1 MQLALVLPPLTQLN
15 APYPA
20 TAYLARALRDNG
32 VACTQRDL
40 GIEWILRLYSRAGLT
55 AVFDHLDTVDDLPEP
70 AWRAIALREA
80 HQAAIDPVVRFLQGK
95 DRTLAP
101 RILDTPFLPRGPRL
115 AAADL
120 DGFGTL
126 AVDDAARHL
135 ATLYL
140 ADLADLVTSCVDEG
154 FSLIRYQHHLAVGP
168 ASFDALAARLA
179 RTTLLD
185 AWLDTLADTVTAD
198 VVGLS
203 VPFPGNLYG
212 ALRIGR
218 RLRARGATVIL
229 GGGYVNTELRDVAEP
244 RLWDHVDALVYDD
257 GEGPLLALLDHL
269 SGGPDRRHRT
279 RTRDGLVWDRPLALG
294 AGGAQENPREGRLED
309 TQVPGGAPRVT
320 VRSGWSGGAPLGGT
334 GPGPGARFSATRGAP
349 DGAGDFLTGA
359 TPPGDSASAAPS
371 PPADVPAA
379 IAAWYG
385 DLRLDGY
392 LQLVDSLNPAHR
404 LWSDGR
410 WNKITLAHGCYWRK
424 CSFCDIQLDY
434 IARYVPARTTR
445 LADAM
450 AEVTADTGNSGFHFV
465 DEAAPPRGLRDLALE
480 LLTRRQIA
488 TFWGNIRFE
497 SAFTPDMCRLL
508 AAAGLVAVTGGLEV
522 ASDRLLARM
531 EKGVTIEQ
539 VARAAGAFRQ
549 AGVLV
554 HAYLMYGFPTQTEEE
569 TVDSLEVVRQL
580 FSAGLLSSAFWHRFV
595 LTRHSGIALDPAR
608 YGVGVPML
616 PPNLFAANDLLHTDE
631 AGADPDAFDAVL
643 PRALAAW
650 MRGRELDRP
659 AHTWFDTPVAPTRE
673 PADRIARALAA
684 PPPEPGERLVWLGG
698 DVLDD
703 DGALLLHTREGST
716 RVRAR
721 RDAMGWLA
729 EVIDA
734 AAPGNPPMKWAD
746 ARAAFPGD
754 WERFASTFE
763 RVRRAGLVGV

>member
-15 APYPA
+15 APYPGP
-20 TAYLARALRDNG
+20 AYLARALRDHG

-40 GIEWILRLYSRAGLT
+40 GIEWVLRLYSRAGLT
-55 AVFDHLDTVDDLPEP
+55 ELFDSLADAEDLPEP

-80 HQAAIDPVVRFLQGK
+80 HIGAIDPVVRFLQGK

-115 AAADL
+115 TNADL
-120 DGFGTL
+120 DGFGPL

-140 ADLADLVTSCVDEG
+140 ADLADLVTSCVDDG

-168 ASFDALAARLA
+168 ASFDALAGRLA

-185 AWLDTLADTVTAD
+185 GWLDTLADTITAD

-218 RLRARGATVIL
+218 RLRARGARVVM
-229 GGGYVNTELRDVAEP
+229 GGGYVNTELRDVNEP
-244 RLWDHVDALVYDD
+244 RLWEYVDALVYDD
-257 GEGPLLALLDHL
+257 GEGPLLGWLEHDA
-269 SGGPDRRHRT
+269 GGPDRRHRT
-279 RTRDGLVWDRPLALG
+279 RTREGLIWDRSPSLG
-294 AGGAQENPREGRLED
+294 AGVHGA
-309 TQVPGGAPRVT
+309 GGSAPRN
-320 VRSGWSGGAPLGGT
+320 A
-334 GPGPGARFSATRGAP
+334 
-349 DGAGDFLTGA
+349 
-359 TPPGDSASAAPS
+359 PGDRTEVTPAPNV
-371 PPADVPAA
+371 DTPAA

-385 DLRLDGY
+385 DLRLDHY

-434 IARYVPARTTR
+434 ISRYLPARAER

-450 AEVTADTGNSGFHFV
+450 DELVRDTGQSGFHFV

-480 LLTRRQIA
+480 LLGRRS
-488 TFWGNIRFE
+488 TVTMWGNIRFE
-497 SAFTPDMCRLL
+497 AAFTPDLCRLL

-539 VARAAGAFRQ
+539 VARSAAAFRQ

-569 TVDSLEVVRQL
+569 TVDALEIVRQL
-580 FSAGLLSSAFWHRFV
+580 FAADLLSSAFWHRFV
-595 LTRHSGIALDPAR
+595 LTRHSGIAVDPAR
-608 YGVGVPML
+608 YGVTVPAL
-616 PPNLFAANDLLHTDE
+616 PPDLFAANDLLHVDAT
-631 AGADPDAFDAVL
+631 GADPDRFDTVL

-659 AHTWFDTPVAPTRE
+659 AHTWFDTELAPTRE
-673 PADRIARALAA
+673 PPDRIARALAA

-698 DVLDD
+698 EVLDD
-703 DGALLLHTREGST
+703 EGALLLHTRDGAT
-716 RVRAR
+716 RVKAR
-721 RDAMGWLA
+721 RDAMAWLA

-734 AAPGNPPMKWAD
+734 ATPGRPALKWTD

-754 WERFASTFE
+754 WERFTPNWE
-763 RVRRAGLVGV
+763 KVRRAGLVGV